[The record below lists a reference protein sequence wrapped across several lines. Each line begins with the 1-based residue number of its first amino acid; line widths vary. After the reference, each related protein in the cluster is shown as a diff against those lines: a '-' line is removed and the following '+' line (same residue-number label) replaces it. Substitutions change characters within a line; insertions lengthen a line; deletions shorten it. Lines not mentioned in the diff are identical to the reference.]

1 MTQRI
6 DTTRPARRGLTWAL
20 VALALVLSLGLA
32 YGAYA
37 LAGYSW
43 DQVVS
48 YESPYTVMSGADFSG
63 VRPSLSSPIPGA
75 EPRRVVVVLIDGLRD
90 DASRTMAS
98 IEDLRSRGA
107 DVRLTVPQPTLSYP
121 TWTTI
126 MTGAPQQISGVTTNW
141 FEGPVKVETLLEVA
155 VGSGRRVIVAG
166 PDGLDEMFS
175 ASDVADA
182 STMVEWEYG
191 TYMSGRIVD
200 AALAHD
206 AEKPGDFIF
215 VLLPDVDNVG
225 HESGGASAEYAEVVA
240 QIDDDLAR
248 LIAGLDD
255 GATTFF
261 VLPDHGHIDTGGHGG
276 WEEPVART
284 FLAAAGPGIRETTAE
299 AHLMDV
305 APTVAVVAGMQAPM
319 QALGTAI
326 DEVLADGNGSSRDAE
341 FVRAAGLTL
350 SYVRKVS
357 GESALKDMTSISSPD
372 ALPEIRADADA
383 ARLADER
390 AGRLWWLLGA
400 IAFLLGLV
408 VVVGALSWRALAAA
422 VSGTAVFAV
431 LYNALFFGLHGY
443 RWSLSAF
450 NDEAMIDAFFY
461 GRMAEAAVSA
471 LVGCVVAALVYA
483 ALRGRDLKGPQHGY
497 TAGWLALGSATV
509 LLIQAVLLVQVA
521 VFLWRWSPSVAWIL
535 PDMREAF
542 KYDLDLIQM
551 TAIGAA
557 AVLGPAVTYLV
568 GRIKS
573 RGVAVPAAAHSLPGV
588 DADPPVVPAP

>member
-1 MTQRI
+1 MTQRT
-6 DTTRPARRGLTWAL
+6 DTARPARRGLTWAL
-20 VALALVLSLGLA
+20 VALALVVSLGLS
-32 YGAYA
+32 YGAYT

-48 YESPYTVMSGADFSG
+48 YESPYTAMSGSDFSG
-63 VRPSLSSPIPGA
+63 IRPELSSPIPGA
-75 EPRRVVVVLIDGLRD
+75 EPRRVAIVLIDGLRD

-107 DVRLTVPQPTLSYP
+107 DVRLTVPQPSLSYP

-155 VGSGRRVIVAG
+155 SGSGRRVIVTG

-175 ASDVADA
+175 ASEVADA
-182 STMVEWEYG
+182 STIVEWEYG
-191 TYMSGRIVD
+191 TYMSGTIVD

-206 AEKPGDFIF
+206 AEEPGDFIF

-225 HESGGASAEYAEVVA
+225 HESGGASSEYAEVVG
-240 QIDDDLAR
+240 QVDDDLGR

-276 WEEPVART
+276 WEEPVIRT

-326 DEVLADGNGSSRDAE
+326 DEVLADENGRSRDAE
-341 FVRAAGLTL
+341 FIRAAGLTL

-357 GESALKDMTSISSPD
+357 GESALTQMDSIASPD
-372 ALPEIRADADA
+372 VLPGIRAEADD
-383 ARLADER
+383 ARLAEER
-390 AGRLWWLLGA
+390 AGRVWWLLGA
-400 IAFLLGLV
+400 VAFLLGLMLV
-408 VVVGALSWRALAAA
+408 IAWLSWRALVAAIA
-422 VSGTAVFAV
+422 GTAVFAA

-450 NDEAMIDAFFY
+450 NDETMIQAFFN
-461 GRMAEAAVSA
+461 GRMVEAALAA
-471 LVGCVVAALVYA
+471 LVGCIVAALLYA
-483 ALRGRDLKGPQHGY
+483 ALRGSDLKGPRHGY
-497 TAGWLALGSATV
+497 TSGWLALGSATV

-521 VFLWRWSPSVAWIL
+521 IFVWRWSPSVTWIL

-557 AVLGPAVTYLV
+557 AVLGPLATYLV
-568 GRIKS
+568 GRIKG
-573 RGVAVPAAAHSLPGV
+573 RGVAIPATVESGTPTAVGSGDLA
-588 DADPPVVPAP
+588 